1 MLKKNWTG
9 VNEGT
14 LFDKLKAGGY
24 VLEITDVEDVSSR
37 SYINLVYDIAEG
49 PNAGHF
55 DDSWGRDNPWAHR
68 FVRSYKPNCEGMFKA
83 FLQRLQD
90 SNPGFDIAVW
100 ERNCD
105 ESDFI
110 GLKIGAVLQ
119 YEDYTN
125 QYGEDK
131 ERLVVTN
138 ISWSIT
144 SATANTRCPSA
155 STSAR
160 PVPSTTRR
168 WPAVSGSTASP
179 SRRPAPTTICRSRH
193 AAGDC
198 RGHPATGR

>member
-9 VNEGT
+9 IDEGT

-37 SYINLVYDIAEG
+37 SYINLVFDIAEG

-105 ESDFI
+105 ERDFI

-138 ISWSIT
+138 IYSVDYIRDGKYKVPERIDKRE
-144 SATANTRCPSA
+144 TRAQHDQAVAGSLGQHGIAFTPA
-155 STSAR
+155 SSDDDL
-160 PVPSTTRR
+160 PF
-168 WPAVSGSTASP
+168 
-179 SRRPAPTTICRSRH
+179 
-193 AAGDC
+193 
-198 RGHPATGR
+198 